1 MPVVGAYAIACLFT
15 EMVMN
20 APMEDDQE
28 NNDDKQEAGE
38 QIRDKSESR
47 GSSLELRL
55 KSARQIALMK
65 EPLPQS
71 IAQLRARKII
81 YPEMKDRKVLDTFR
95 RLRTKLLQISAGE
108 NFIVMLT
115 SVTPGNGA
123 SFSTTNLA
131 VAFALDNTKTA
142 LVVDCNFRNP
152 VQHKRF
158 GVGGNRDLIG
168 LTDYIENPDT
178 MDPEGWSVDDIIYPT
193 GIRRVSVVPVGKRRE
208 ASQEYVA
215 SAHMEVFFAEV
226 RNRYPDRFIFVDAPA
241 ISESPDAMVLADL
254 CDMVVLS
261 VGYGKATRSQIAQ
274 VAAEFG
280 NEKLVGVIFT
290 EGVP

>member
-1 MPVVGAYAIACLFT
+1 
-15 EMVMN
+15 MN
-20 APMEDDQE
+20 AFMEDDQE

-38 QIRDKSESR
+38 QIEKKTGSR

-81 YPEMKDRKVLDTFR
+81 YPEMKDREVLDTFR
-95 RLRTKLLQISAGE
+95 RLRTKLLQVSAGE
-108 NFIVMLT
+108 NFIVMIT

-152 VQHKRF
+152 VQHRRF

-178 MDPEGWSVDDIIYPT
+178 VDPEGWSVDDIIYPT
-193 GIRRVSVVPVGKRRE
+193 GVRRVSVVPVGKRRE

-215 SAHMEVFFAEV
+215 SAHMEAFFAEV
-226 RNRYPDRFIFVDAPA
+226 RNRYPDRFIFVDAPS
-241 ISESPDAMVLADL
+241 ISESPDAMVLADI

-261 VGYGKATRSQIAQ
+261 VGYGKTTRSQIAQ

-280 NEKLVGVIFT
+280 NEKLAGVIFT

>member
-1 MPVVGAYAIACLFT
+1 MSEPMDDVQKEDALNDESNGKDNVTGA
-15 EMVMN
+15 
-20 APMEDDQE
+20 
-28 NNDDKQEAGE
+28 
-38 QIRDKSESR
+38 R
-47 GSSLELRL
+47 SSNLELRL

-65 EPLPQS
+65 EPISQS
-71 IAQLRARKII
+71 VSQLRARKII
-81 YPEMKDRKVLDTFR
+81 YPEMKDRDVLDTFR
-95 RLRTKLLQISAGE
+95 RLRTKLLQASAGE

-115 SVTPGNGA
+115 SVAPGNGA
-123 SFSTTNLA
+123 SFTATNLA
-131 VAFALDNTKTA
+131 VAFAFDNTKTA
-142 LVVDCNFRNP
+142 LVVDCNFQNP
-152 VQHKRF
+152 QQHKQF

-193 GIRRVSVVPVGKRRE
+193 GIKRVSVVPVGKRRE

-215 SAHMEVFFAEV
+215 SAHMEAFFNEV
-226 RNRYPDRFIFVDAPA
+226 RDRYPDRFIFVDAPA

-254 CDMVVLS
+254 CDMVALC
-261 VGYGKATRSQIAQ
+261 VGHGKATLNQIAQ

-280 NEKLVGVIFT
+280 NDKLVGVIFT

>member
-1 MPVVGAYAIACLFT
+1 MS
-15 EMVMN
+15 E
-20 APMEDDQE
+20 PMEDTQKKDGHNSTASE
-28 NNDDKQEAGE
+28 KQEIG
-38 QIRDKSESR
+38 DSR
-47 GSSLELRL
+47 GSNLELRL

-65 EPLPQS
+65 EPLSQS
-71 IAQLRARKII
+71 VAQLRARKII
-81 YPEMKDRKVLDTFR
+81 YPEMKDRDVLDTFR

-108 NFIVMLT
+108 NFVVMLT
-115 SVTPGNGA
+115 SVAQGNGA
-123 SFSTTNLA
+123 SFSATNLA

-142 LVVDCNFRNP
+142 LVVDCNFQNP
-152 VQHKRF
+152 GQHKQF
-158 GVGGNRDLIG
+158 GVGGNRELIG

-215 SAHMEVFFAEV
+215 SAHMEAFFAEV
-226 RNRYPDRFIFVDAPA
+226 RDRYPDRFIFVDAPS

-254 CDMVVLS
+254 CDMVVLC
-261 VGYGKATRSQIAQ
+261 VGYGKTTLNQIAQ

-280 NEKLVGVIFT
+280 NDKLVGVIFT